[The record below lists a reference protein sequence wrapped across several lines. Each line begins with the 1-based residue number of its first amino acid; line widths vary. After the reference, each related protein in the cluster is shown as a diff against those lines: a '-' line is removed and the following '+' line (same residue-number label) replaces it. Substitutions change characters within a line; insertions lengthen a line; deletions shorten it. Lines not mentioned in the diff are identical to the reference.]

1 MNESNSESNGETI
14 GEVVNEIKLRGLFAT
29 LIK

>member
-1 MNESNSESNGETI
+1 MNESNGESNGETI